1 MTKRIPHNKGKFKYP
16 WGGSHHK
23 IDRVCPNCSEVFQTT
38 GRNIT
43 RGQGIYCSRKCNPKT
58 KAKFTKTEKARK
70 HNLSSKYGLT
80 QYQYDELL
88 VLQGGGCAICG
99 ATEGNEKHKNLFV
112 DHCHK
117 FGSVRGLLCG
127 RCNSAIS
134 LLRDCPETIRS
145 ALFYVLT
152 YGGSTP
158 SAVDD
163 SQLPADQLYD
173 FWLQNKNNDCPLA
186 LLDER
191 GYNQQ
196 IGSG

>member
-1 MTKRIPHNKGKFKYP
+1 MREAHNKGKFKYP
-16 WGGSHHK
+16 WGGTRQQ
-23 IDRVCPNCSEVFQTT
+23 IERNCLTCNEPFITT
-38 GRNIT
+38 GRNLA

-58 KAKFTKTEKARK
+58 KAKLTKAERARK

-80 QYQYDELL
+80 QNQYDELL

-112 DHCHK
+112 DHCHD

-127 RCNSAIS
+127 RCNLAIS

-158 SAVDD
+158 SKVDN

-173 FWLQNKNNDCPLA
+173 FWLKNKNHDCALA
-186 LLDER
+186 LLDE
-191 GYNQQ
+191 
-196 IGSG
+196 